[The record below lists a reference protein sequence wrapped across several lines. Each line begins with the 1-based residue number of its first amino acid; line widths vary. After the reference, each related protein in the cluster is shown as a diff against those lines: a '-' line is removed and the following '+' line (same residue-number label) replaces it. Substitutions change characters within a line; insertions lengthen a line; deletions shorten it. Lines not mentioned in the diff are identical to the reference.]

1 MDILGAF
8 RIPVSAL
15 RADETAYSW
24 TLGPEFFTTLDE
36 DHPAPDG
43 QFRAK
48 LVLHRTAGVATM
60 DFLIEGEY
68 NTACDRCTA
77 PITLPVAGEYQVIV
91 KTGDPDDSTDEVIF
105 LDPEE
110 TAFSV
115 AQLVYDFAL
124 LSIPIMHRL
133 DGCETMDPSPC
144 DDSVLDHLKKIE
156 EESRSREREGSPWD
170 DLKNAFDN

>member
-24 TLGPEFFTTLDE
+24 TLEPEFFTTLDE

-43 QFRAK
+43 RFRAR
-48 LVLHRTAGVATM
+48 LVVHRTAGVATM

-77 PITLPVAGEYQVIV
+77 PISMPVAGEYQVIV
-91 KTGDPDDSTDEVIF
+91 KTGNPDESTDEVIF
-105 LDPEE
+105 LEPEE

-144 DDSVLDHLKKIE
+144 DASVLVHLKKFE
-156 EESRSREREGSPWD
+156 DESRSPEKGGFSWD